1 MVEGKDSPAERGP
14 AEYSE
19 KGKTASLLLRLS
31 KSIHHTSRYVVLDSG
46 FCVLQAL
53 IDLRQVGVF
62 AGALIKK
69 RRYWPAWIAGDAID
83 EHMSA
88 MQVGGVASVAGSL
101 SGVKYNVWCMKD
113 QGYVAKIMGTA
124 SGLIYNNDRE
134 RTRVVDDGSTVRF
147 KYIEPFDL
155 HYKFRHAVDD
165 HNNLRHAVPSIEGTW
180 RTTRWAMRQFQ
191 FYLAVAEVNMY
202 LAYRHW
208 VWTDDGEEMPLL
220 AFRRMLGW
228 SMIRNELW
236 NFQPQGLGRSLRGR
250 QPLAVH
256 VKQRCPPFTSHW
268 DGNGWDTSATFAY
281 NQFTCGKRG
290 CKKRI
295 RTYCCCNPTKW
306 LCDVHWTEHFHESVI
321 QMERDD

>member
-1 MVEGKDSPAERGP
+1 MLFLTLA
-14 AEYSE
+14 
-19 KGKTASLLLRLS
+19 
-31 KSIHHTSRYVVLDSG
+31 
-46 FCVLQAL
+46 FAL

>member
-1 MVEGKDSPAERGP
+1 
-14 AEYSE
+14 
-19 KGKTASLLLRLS
+19 
-31 KSIHHTSRYVVLDSG
+31 
-46 FCVLQAL
+46 
-53 IDLRQVGVF
+53 
-62 AGALIKK
+62 
-69 RRYWPAWIAGDAID
+69 
-83 EHMSA
+83 
-88 MQVGGVASVAGSL
+88 
-101 SGVKYNVWCMKD
+101 MKD

-236 NFQPQGLGRSLRGR
+236 NFQPQGLGQSLRGR

-256 VKQRCPPFTSHW
+256 VKQRCPPPSLRTGMATAGTPLPLLHTTNSLVVRGVARRGSEPTAVATQQSGYVMCIGLNTFMKVLSRWKGMTEVSQW
-268 DGNGWDTSATFAY
+268 DF
-281 NQFTCGKRG
+281 
-290 CKKRI
+290 
-295 RTYCCCNPTKW
+295 
-306 LCDVHWTEHFHESVI
+306 LVWTWGSPLNFYYVLVK
-321 QMERDD
+321 